1 MITHWISR
9 NRLTRRFKRSSAS
22 LHLPRSIRL
31 KSDYRYRVASTDY
44 GVAAV
49 LGPIMEI
56 FATTAPAL
64 RVDVS
69 PLVPGSFDGLKS
81 GTIDLLLYAS
91 LNVEGDLL
99 VQKLYDETYEVLFRE
114 GHPLQHLARSR
125 AHLTPIDISPYRQI
139 EFNFPGVTE
148 LHSDTIMRTDSGS
161 SNAVFHQPYFT
172 TLPFL
177 IGSTDAVAAVP
188 RRLADQVQK
197 LRGSLLGTV
206 SRGQE
211 LSLSS
216 GAARAYATQLGYK
229 LVCSAGFDCRQRSL
243 ITKVRRVQ
251 LRPPRFAEIFKISL
265 SGSHAQDVL
274 FGLLFDRRSTN
285 YCDWVGSSLRIG
297 APFRRAGNAPV
308 TGPYGKKSLGAPA

>member
-1 MITHWISR
+1 MHRVDT
-9 NRLTRRFKRSSAS
+9 NLAS
-22 LHLPRSIRL
+22 LDMRILRFLKFLLLTSSVTRAAAHMGISQPAASRILARIRDL
-31 KSDYRYRVASTDY
+31 VGDPILIRTQSGYQLSDHALDLKEPVDAAIQAVIGVFAPSTFDPVKSDYRYRVASTDY

-81 GTIDLLLYAS
+81 GSIDLLLYAS

-114 GHPLQHLARSR
+114 GHPLQRLARSK

-148 LHSDTIMRTDSGS
+148 LQSDTIMRTDSRS

-197 LRGSLLGTV
+197 F
-206 SRGQE
+206 
-211 LSLSS
+211 
-216 GAARAYATQLGYK
+216 RAL
-229 LVCSAGFDCRQRSL
+229 CSAPFQEDKSFPYHL
-243 ITKVRRVQ
+243 VRHERTRHNLAISWFVQ
-251 LRPPRFAEIFKISL
+251 QALTVVR
-265 SGSHAQDVL
+265 
-274 FGLLFDRRSTN
+274 DR
-285 YCDWVGSSLRIG
+285 
-297 APFRRAGNAPV
+297 
-308 TGPYGKKSLGAPA
+308 

>member
-1 MITHWISR
+1 MHKVDAK
-9 NRLTRRFKRSSAS
+9 LAS
-22 LHLPRSIRL
+22 LDMRVLRFLKYLLLTSSVTQTAAHMGISQPAASRILARIRDL
-31 KSDYRYRVASTDY
+31 IGDPILIRTQSGYQLSDHALELKEPVDAAIQAVIGVFAPSTFDPVKSDYRYRVASTDY
-44 GVAAV
+44 GVATV

-56 FATTAPAL
+56 FAATAPAL

-81 GTIDLLLYAS
+81 GSIDLLLYAT

-114 GHPLQHLARSR
+114 GHPLQHLARSK

-148 LHSDTIMRTDSGS
+148 LQSDTIMRMDIGS

-188 RRLADQVQK
+188 KRLADQVQK
-197 LRGSLLGTV
+197 LRAL
-206 SRGQE
+206 
-211 LSLSS
+211 
-216 GAARAYATQLGYK
+216 
-229 LVCSAGFDCRQRSL
+229 CSAPFQEDKAFPYHLVRHERTRHNL
-243 ITKVRRVQ
+243 AITWFVQ
-251 LRPPRFAEIFKISL
+251 QALTVVKGR
-265 SGSHAQDVL
+265 
-274 FGLLFDRRSTN
+274 
-285 YCDWVGSSLRIG
+285 
-297 APFRRAGNAPV
+297 
-308 TGPYGKKSLGAPA
+308 